1 MSTKLSIL
9 ILTHNR
15 PQLFRRCLKS
25 VIENK
30 FYANVAD
37 SIEILV
43 NNDSNDIQEITG
55 SNIKYFY
62 NTFEGESNQL
72 TKKYKFLLDSAVGE
86 YVFFLEDDDYLLKDG
101 LQKIWNSISDSKLK
115 LIKHLYM
122 TNERFKSRIEMIKF
136 IQECKDFQLCQV
148 VFNRE
153 LLNSIEFPEIDR
165 LDNDYLIFKRC
176 LRKCQNHE
184 YLNNKVFI
192 YRLTFDGG
200 DNISVPKD
208 TLSKLK

>member
-43 NNDSNDIQEITG
+43 NNDSNDIQEINA

-62 NTFEGESNQL
+62 NTFEGENNQL

-86 YVFFLEDDDYLLKDG
+86 YVYFLEDDDYLLKDG
-101 LQKIWNSISDSKLK
+101 LQKIWNSIADSKLK

-122 TNERFKSRIEMIKF
+122 TNERFKSRTEMIKF

-176 LRKCQNHE
+176 LQKCQKHE

-208 TLSKLK
+208 TLNKLK